1 MSPDHVYVPRA
12 KQDAFVAALL
22 KHYDTF
28 WPKGPLHDH
37 ARWGKIINP
46 SHHERLRG
54 LLARTKGEIVKGG
67 EYDADKRIS
76 PTIVKNVAPGD
87 VLMDEYVV
95 RKSRRHQH

>member
-28 WPKGPLHDH
+28 WPKGPLHED

-46 SHHERLRG
+46 PHHERLRQ
-54 LLARTKGEIVKGG
+54 LLARTKGAIVKGG
-67 EYDADKRIS
+67 EYDGNRRIS
-76 PTIVKNVAPGD
+76 PTIVKNVAPD
-87 VLMDEYVV
+87 DALMEECVAWK
-95 RKSRRHQH
+95 RW